1 MSCPHNYEKFPNN
14 VYPPRTISIS
24 NDEYTLYKFS
34 FKGLQDFYDFLKSN
48 PKINTSVWSSKLS
61 SVSSD
66 FEFAGIPYKKAI
78 EKLVQEMDPGYQ
90 EYLKIQKQMKATTG
104 YVHKYREIKSI
115 AGGIV
120 NPVDYTSGSPTIY
133 RTSRIVKQPKFIT
146 INTQLAYYWGTS
158 KSQVFNR
165 ALIITNL
172 IRALERQG
180 YIVNLNSFMLAEND
194 GELIEAIFELKK
206 VNQKIN
212 YQALYKSLVDV
223 EFFRRLCFRLIEIS
237 DVKSDWNHGY
247 GHTCEKSMATYI
259 LKLGK
264 DDIYFDQPSSMSIY
278 GDDIGDDFESVVD
291 ELELKDVIDVK
302 REKEALI
309 KGVKVLKK

>member
-120 NPVDYTSGSPTIY
+120 NPVDYISGSPTIY

>member
-1 MSCPHNYEKFPNN
+1 MDKKYIELFKNLAQTTAATAEQVMDYDREHGDNQGLETATFMRNDFQELAN
-14 VYPPRTISIS
+14 RMS

-120 NPVDYTSGSPTIY
+120 NPVDYISGSPTIY

-146 INTQLAYYWGTS
+146 GCFFMCHTTKNKIILA
-158 KSQVFNR
+158 R
-165 ALIITNL
+165 
-172 IRALERQG
+172 
-180 YIVNLNSFMLAEND
+180 
-194 GELIEAIFELKK
+194 
-206 VNQKIN
+206 
-212 YQALYKSLVDV
+212 
-223 EFFRRLCFRLIEIS
+223 
-237 DVKSDWNHGY
+237 
-247 GHTCEKSMATYI
+247 
-259 LKLGK
+259 
-264 DDIYFDQPSSMSIY
+264 
-278 GDDIGDDFESVVD
+278 IGD
-291 ELELKDVIDVK
+291 
-302 REKEALI
+302 
-309 KGVKVLKK
+309 G